1 MIDDLKTD
9 EILSQYEILWTT
21 NEWRWNQRF
30 I

>member
-9 EILSQYEILWTT
+9 EILSQYEILGTT